1 MSADAIRREVD
12 GAKGRYVLARDGHEA
27 DLTYSILSPSQI
39 IADHTAVPDALR
51 GTGAGAAL
59 VARLVEDVLAEGVKI
74 VPLCPF
80 VNRQRRDHP
89 EWAPAFAV

>member
-1 MSADAIRREVD
+1 MSADAIRREVE
-12 GAKGRYVLARDGHEA
+12 GSKGRYVLVRNGHEA
-27 DLTYSILSPSQI
+27 DLTYSILSPTQI

-59 VARLVEDVLAEGVKI
+59 VARLVEDALVEGVKI

-89 EWAPAFAV
+89 EWAEAFSV